1 LGPRL
6 TSRARLAGALHGSVR
21 EADWLVTRN
30 KRRADLPSQPA
41 TSWLT
46 VGRIAPHAWPIATK
60 TANITD
66 VRRLR
71 ALSRYRLRHIGAEA
85 CELSVFAVAISARFS
100 LFAAGT
106 RVAHEH
112 TALLIWDADPVITEH
127 TAEAHHYDSETVV
140 LTRRVH
146 GWKFVWSW
154 FPD

>member
-1 LGPRL
+1 LP
-6 TSRARLAGALHGSVR
+6 ARCTAVYEKRIGLSLATKDELIC
-21 EADWLVTRN
+21 
-30 KRRADLPSQPA
+30 RRSQRPVG
-41 TSWLT
+41 LT